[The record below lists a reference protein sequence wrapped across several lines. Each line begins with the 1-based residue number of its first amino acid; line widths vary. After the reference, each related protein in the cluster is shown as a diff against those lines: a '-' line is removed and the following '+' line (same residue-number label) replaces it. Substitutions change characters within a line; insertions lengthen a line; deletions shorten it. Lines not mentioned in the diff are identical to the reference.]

1 MQVLI
6 RAAFNVHWGQHL
18 VPFLFIDPCVQ
29 IVHINDFEGKDNNNK
44 FILN

>member
-6 RAAFNVHWGQHL
+6 RAAFNVHWRKHL
-18 VPFLFIDPCVQ
+18 VPFLFIDPSVQ

-44 FILN
+44 FISN